1 MYTQPVAAITNPRTS
16 CPHLEA
22 LVPFET
28 RFSGQIVNGAVLTLS
43 STDAL
48 LLSGCSI
55 PANVILSRIEIVAGA
70 KLVFN
75 DQDISFSIGE
85 ISIAS
90 GGSLHAGSETCRLY
104 SKISIQFVGSKG
116 ASSPV
121 VSTATSKGIISS
133 GTLSLHGKQ
142 YNPTWTRLAV
152 AAKAG
157 DSTLVLQ
164 DPVNWEVG
172 QRILVTTSSFFDCP
186 TKYAQW
192 CAPCKPWELSN
203 NNAKCKIPT
212 YYPHQ
217 NEVRT
222 ITAIS
227 SGGTY
232 RGFAIQLDSP
242 LVYGHYAGLE
252 YQSEVALL
260 SRRINFAGEQ
270 TNDNFGG
277 HVMCQG
283 STALCQISGV
293 AADNMGQLNVLGRY
307 PFHAHL
313 VIDCDYCY

>member
-1 MYTQPVAAITNPRTS
+1 MSSLLQNFDSI
-16 CPHLEA
+16 CWKQGGE
-22 LVPFET
+22 
-28 RFSGQIVNGAVLTLS
+28 LS
-43 STDAL
+43 SGFDGNFQGNHFLWHFVFAWEAIQ
-48 LLSGCSI
+48 SNVDSFGGCSKGWRL
-55 PANVILSRIEIVAGA
+55 N
-70 KLVFN
+70 
-75 DQDISFSIGE
+75 
-85 ISIAS
+85 S
-90 GGSLHAGSETCRLY
+90 GFAGSGELGSRSENSGYHFVVFRLPHE
-104 SKISIQFVGSKG
+104 IR
-116 ASSPV
+116 AV
-121 VSTATSKGIISS
+121 VRSLQ
-133 GTLSLHGKQ
+133 TLGVVEQQRQMQNS
-142 YNPTWTRLAV
+142 N
-152 AAKAG
+152 
-157 DSTLVLQ
+157 VL
-164 DPVNWEVG
+164 
-172 QRILVTTSSFFDCP
+172 S
-186 TKYAQW
+186 
-192 CAPCKPWELSN
+192 APD
-203 NNAKCKIPT
+203 
-212 YYPHQ
+212 
-217 NEVRT
+217 EVRT

>member
-217 NEVRT
+217 TKFAQSLRFRLEALIEVLQ
-222 ITAIS
+222 S
-227 SGGTY
+227 SST
-232 RGFAIQLDSP
+232 RHWCMDTMQ
-242 LVYGHYAGLE
+242 GLNINRK
-252 YQSEVALL
+252 
-260 SRRINFAGEQ
+260 SRCCLE
-270 TNDNFGG
+270 
-277 HVMCQG
+277 G
-283 STALCQISGV
+283 STLQASKRMTTLEVTSCVRAQLHCAKFLALPLTTWGSSTSWEDIH
-293 AADNMGQLNVLGRY
+293 
-307 PFHAHL
+307 FTH
-313 VIDCDYCY
+313 IW